1 MQNYEYMKNFEIKLN
16 ILNITLFIIAVS
28 TFVFNIIIS
37 DRVST
42 SGTKLTAINQ
52 QIEEQKKYNLL
63 LSYEYFR
70 DTSSSVVYNRA
81 VDAGFIKAGIEY
93 LETQPLAYR

>member
-1 MQNYEYMKNFEIKLN
+1 MKDFEIKLH
-16 ILNITLFIIAVS
+16 IITIALFMIAVS
-28 TFVFNIIIS
+28 TFIMNLVIS

-42 SGTKLTAINQ
+42 LGAKLTLINQ

-63 LSYEYFR
+63 LGYEYFR
-70 DTSSSVVYNRA
+70 DTSSSVIYNRA
-81 VDAGFIKAGIEY
+81 VEAGFMKAGIEY